1 MTNIINIISTGVR
14 IGVRFPYRDIM
25 NKQLIKESV
34 ILSKIQGNLKGCK
47 YDLQRE
53 GVDVELSNNV
63 CCNCHSCDPE
73 W

>member
-1 MTNIINIISTGVR
+1 
-14 IGVRFPYRDIM
+14 M

-47 YDLQRE
+47 HELRRE
-53 GVDVELSNNV
+53 GIDVELTHDV